1 MSDQPV
7 HDLTMIGECSHR
19 PHFVLT
25 HEARVTRHVGAK
37 MAASFRSIGWAGE
50 AISSGDQGRAVGA
63 RGFTA
68 AQPRWQRNWGAKRH
82 IWCEPVRHR

>member
-37 MAASFRSIGWAGE
+37 MAASFRSIGSGGE
-50 AISSGDQGRAVGA
+50 AISSGDQGRAVGSKRLYGCA
-63 RGFTA
+63 AEMAEKLGGITA
-68 AQPRWQRNWGAKRH
+68 H
-82 IWCEPVRHR
+82 MV